1 MSGPRQF
8 RPGQLRTGS
17 LFDISSSY
25 AVTAS
30 FALNAGDLFP
40 FSGSA
45 VITGS
50 LLVSGSGITG
60 SLLGTASYATQALS
74 SSYATTASY
83 ALNVPVTASYALQ
96 ALSSS
101 FAQTASFIDT
111 LYSSNYTQSFSNSST
126 WTVIHNLETR
136 FVLVQTYDTNYDE
149 MIPQNI
155 DLTDD
160 NTVTISFPTL
170 ESGTAV
176 VTVGGALQNSSPI
189 SMSYALNATSASY
202 ALTASHALNAG
213 GASATAS
220 YLNTLTQ
227 DVTLNGTFYNNAKN
241 IYLDSTL
248 ALPFIIGYGT
258 ATPNITTNLV
268 VGTAALTQN
277 TSGYS
282 NAIFGHAAMQV
293 NQTGYLNTAIGNSAL
308 GSNTAG
314 WGNSVLGN
322 QAAGGNNVY
331 NSVAAGYQALYN
343 GGSNNV
349 AIGYQAGKNA
359 SSTSQRNVYLGYR
372 AGTTSSVT
380 ESDKLYIHNDQGTPL
395 IGGDF
400 ATRNVTV
407 TGNLTVTGSLI
418 VTGSTQGNVVAL
430 SISSNTAS
438 LDLSRASFYTLQL
451 VPGTNTFINPTN
463 IRPGVTSTL
472 LVSTT
477 GSATVSFPT
486 SVKQPSGSA
495 YTPTTTTGVD
505 ILTFISYDASTLYVA
520 NVKNLI

>member
-1 MSGPRQF
+1 MTRQL

-17 LFDISSSY
+17 LYDISSSF
-25 AVTAS
+25 ALTAS
-30 FALNAGDLFP
+30 YALTGSGFP
-40 FSGSA
+40 YSGSA

-60 SLLGTASYATQALS
+60 SLFGTASF
-74 SSYATTASY
+74 ATTASY

-101 FAQTASFIDT
+101 FAATASYIDT

-126 WTVIHNLETR
+126 WTVIHNLESR
-136 FVLVQTYDTNYDE
+136 YVLVQTYDTNYDE

-155 DLTDD
+155 DLTDS

-176 VTVGGALQNSSPI
+176 VTVGGALQNPSPQSS
-189 SMSYALNATSASY
+189 SYALTSTSASY
-202 ALTASHALNAG
+202 ALTASHALNVG

-241 IYLDSTL
+241 IYLDST
-248 ALPFIIGYGT
+248 ATFPFIIGYGP
-258 ATPNITTNLV
+258 ATPNITTNLI

-277 TSGYS
+277 TTGY
-282 NAIFGHAAMQV
+282 NNTIFGHAAMQV
-293 NQTGYLNTAIGNSAL
+293 NQTGYINTAIGNGAL
-308 GSNTAG
+308 GSNVAG
-314 WGNSVLGN
+314 WATTAVGN
-322 QAAGGNNVY
+322 QAAGGGNVY
-331 NSVAAGYQALYN
+331 NSVATGYQALYN

-349 AIGYQAGKNA
+349 AFGYQAGKNA
-359 SSTSQRNVYLGYR
+359 SNTSQRNVYLGFR

-380 ESDKLYIHNDQGTPL
+380 ESDKLYIHNDYGTPL

-400 ATRNVTV
+400 STRNVTI

-418 VTGSTQGNVVAL
+418 VTGSTQSNVVAL

-438 LDLSRASFYTLQL
+438 IDLSRSSFYTLQL
-451 VPGTNTFINPTN
+451 VAGTTTFINPSN

-472 LVSTT
+472 LISTT

-495 YTPTTTTGVD
+495 YIPTTTTSVD
-505 ILTFISYDASTLYVA
+505 ILTFISYDESTLYVA
-520 NVKNLI
+520 NVKNMI